1 MGMSDLLA
9 QVFAGA
15 DTRGST
21 HRRATAFVQYTR
33 DELSRSQ
40 SAIQQIARAA
50 GVLKG
55 SAVADTILQLTRGL
69 R

>member
-1 MGMSDLLA
+1 MALLGPAGESVVQKHYQRA
-9 QVFAGA
+9 QTEIEGGGGA
-15 DTRGST
+15 E
-21 HRRATAFVQYTR
+21 AV
-33 DELSRSQ
+33 E

-55 SAVADTILQLTRGL
+55 SAVADTILQLSRGL